1 MDSKSKSEPWQPA
14 DTAIIAD
21 KSRLID
27 DMFQKHHLSRL
38 EMWVPE
44 VGLFKAPKQPMSYV
58 KRQAA
63 KEEILIT
70 PMRLVMTWDP
80 GKGLRRELVQVLTK
94 PMQTDAA
101 KKKEFFYKI
110 SPREEVTISRLIAG
124 IKDIN
129 KAIDSLI
136 TEANRF
142 YLLYCYPHQ

>member
-1 MDSKSKSEPWQPA
+1 
-14 DTAIIAD
+14 
-21 KSRLID
+21 
-27 DMFQKHHLSRL
+27 MFQKHHLSKL

-44 VGLFKAPKQPMSYV
+44 TGFYKAPKQPMSYV
-58 KRQAA
+58 KRQSAQ
-63 KEEILIT
+63 EEILII
-70 PMRLVMTWDP
+70 PMLLVMTWDP
-80 GKGLRRELVQVLTK
+80 AKGLRRELVQTITK
-94 PMQTDAA
+94 PMQTDVNR
-101 KKKEFFYKI
+101 KKEFLYKI

>member
-1 MDSKSKSEPWQPA
+1 
-14 DTAIIAD
+14 
-21 KSRLID
+21 
-27 DMFQKHHLSRL
+27 
-38 EMWVPE
+38 
-44 VGLFKAPKQPMSYV
+44 MSYV